1 MSSNLK
7 VNTILPS
14 TGTAIG
20 IGTASG
26 NVDVLGHIVGHN
38 TPNISGINSVTA
50 TTFYGNGA
58 NLTGISAG
66 TSLSGSTNNTVTTV
80 TGANAI
86 QGEANLKYADTHLQV
101 GGQSNLG
108 SHNATITL
116 SNRSSSARSA
126 IEIEGNTANCHA
138 ALDFRN
144 NGTLVSA
151 LNSRGSDRL
160 QFCTGSSGNVKAEV
174 TGDNFKITDG
184 NLIIGTAGHGI
195 DFSADGN
202 ASGMSNE
209 LLDDYEEGSWTA
221 TTPHSG
227 SNTGCRYVK
236 VGNMCLITGSIG
248 NISNSSS
255 SILEISGLPFN
266 QRNSGVSGQVP
277 YLGALRGYNLGTNVG
292 NGRPP
297 TTIVIENSKI
307 YVGAGQGNGGWDML
321 QYNELGSS
329 SNAIQFNVCYQTA

>member
-108 SHNATITL
+108 SHSATITF
-116 SNRSSSARSA
+116 SCAGASDVPSPAYPA
-126 IEIEGNTANCHA
+126 AWVCHCQAN
-138 ALDFRN
+138 
-144 NGTLVSA
+144 
-151 LNSRGSDRL
+151 
-160 QFCTGSSGNVKAEV
+160 
-174 TGDNFKITDG
+174 
-184 NLIIGTAGHGI
+184 
-195 DFSADGN
+195 
-202 ASGMSNE
+202 M
-209 LLDDYEEGSWTA
+209 
-221 TTPHSG
+221 
-227 SNTGCRYVK
+227 
-236 VGNMCLITGSIG
+236 
-248 NISNSSS
+248 
-255 SILEISGLPFN
+255 
-266 QRNSGVSGQVP
+266 
-277 YLGALRGYNLGTNVG
+277 
-292 NGRPP
+292 
-297 TTIVIENSKI
+297 
-307 YVGAGQGNGGWDML
+307 
-321 QYNELGSS
+321 
-329 SNAIQFNVCYQTA
+329 

>member
-108 SHNATITL
+108 SHSATITL
-116 SNRSSSARSA
+116 SNRGSSARSA

-195 DFSADGN
+195 DFSASSN
-202 ASGMSNE
+202 AGGMTSE
-209 LLDDYEEGSWTA
+209 LLDDYERGTWTPSINVTA
-221 TTPHSG
+221 TYTSQLGVYVKIGHLVYVEWVLSFNNISG
-227 SNTGCRYVK
+227 SGYPYLQGLPYHMYSSNTNPVPNIRSQDAQDINLRLRPHTSYGINDRIYVRGYDSSGNAYQPAGVTFWNTGGFN
-236 VGNMCLITGSIG
+236 GNMT
-248 NISNSSS
+248 
-255 SILEISGLPFN
+255 
-266 QRNSGVSGQVP
+266 
-277 YLGALRGYNLGTNVG
+277 Y
-292 NGRPP
+292 
-297 TTIVIENSKI
+297 
-307 YVGAGQGNGGWDML
+307 M
-321 QYNELGSS
+321 
-329 SNAIQFNVCYQTA
+329 TA